1 MYNAQED
8 MLYNFKLPKGK
19 GSGDMSLQYK
29 AFAFNESMTVAEGI
43 LEFQE
48 TVLSSRLEDQFE
60 SLGASCITIATFQHN
75 DNNHSAASAL
85 NRVTKLASSPGFK
98 LITTGLCNAKLL
110 AKANELAE
118 KDQPKMNA
126 AEFDEKTKAVLEH
139 TKSVAESISEKMVT
153 KDELQHFGAQIGESS
168 QKSSE
173 ELKSKVAEI
182 KQSMACA
189 NDVIIA
195 NLSRTIFE
203 HEKTIADQLK
213 TVHELEK
220 TIIDQ
225 QSTIEN
231 TDRRN
236 NRQSFVLAK
245 LNAERDEAA
254 KELKAKDH
262 KIQKLQEEI
271 NTLKVTYYG
280 DGGSHFSEIKSMLTD
295 LWEESKRR
303 RV

>member
-173 ELKSKVAEI
+173 ELKSCVGEI
-182 KQSMACA
+182 KDKITKDYEA
-189 NDVIIA
+189 VI
-195 NLSRTIFE
+195 L
-203 HEKTIADQLK
+203 
-213 TVHELEK
+213 
-220 TIIDQ
+220 
-225 QSTIEN
+225 
-231 TDRRN
+231 
-236 NRQSFVLAK
+236 RQSLTITNLQRASEAKTRDVEALADKNHSQRFIIAK
-245 LNAERDEAA
+245 LNLDRDKTIEELRAKDLKIMERDQRI
-254 KELKAKDH
+254 LT
-262 KIQKLQEEI
+262 LQEE
-271 NTLKVTYYG
+271 NHALKNGTSVG
-280 DGGSHFSEIKSMLTD
+280 FERMEGMLTD

>member
-19 GSGDMSLQYK
+19 GSGDMSLQYS

-173 ELKSKVAEI
+173 ELKSCVGEI
-182 KQSMACA
+182 KDKITKDYEA
-189 NDVIIA
+189 VI
-195 NLSRTIFE
+195 L
-203 HEKTIADQLK
+203 
-213 TVHELEK
+213 
-220 TIIDQ
+220 
-225 QSTIEN
+225 
-231 TDRRN
+231 
-236 NRQSFVLAK
+236 RQSLTITNLQRASEGKARDVEALADKNHSQRFIIAK
-245 LNAERDEAA
+245 LNLDRDKTIEELRAKDLKIMERDQRI
-254 KELKAKDH
+254 LT
-262 KIQKLQEEI
+262 LQEE
-271 NTLKVTYYG
+271 NHALKNGTSVG
-280 DGGSHFSEIKSMLTD
+280 FERMEGMLTD